1 MSFLKFLSNDVG
13 TMHLSF
19 VLHFCSPN
27 PKIVSFLCQCS
38 LLLASPTYLV
48 SLSCD
53 AGVLFT
59 SLAWFNGISGMYRVL
74 TQFSLLNKFKWVLNL
89 RIIVFILNLI
99 SFVCCFIS
107 YMYCILWV
115 LANFHCL
122 VVSILF
128 EIIYCYLY
136 GLIVSIY
143 VSRWLWIIP
152 STSHLVIHCNLSI
165 FRYTDRK
172 KSAVHH
178 FKQALSLDPL
188 LWAAYEELCL
198 LGLYK

>member
-1 MSFLKFLSNDVG
+1 
-13 TMHLSF
+13 
-19 VLHFCSPN
+19 
-27 PKIVSFLCQCS
+27 
-38 LLLASPTYLV
+38 
-48 SLSCD
+48 
-53 AGVLFT
+53 
-59 SLAWFNGISGMYRVL
+59 MYRVL

-99 SFVCCFIS
+99 PFVCCFIS

-115 LANFHCL
+115 LPNFHCL

-143 VSRWLWIIP
+143 VSRCLWIIP